1 MFKPSLPVKSLSAES
16 QCHASQIDA
25 QEYPSRHSGNPSR
38 LARQYPTTLSRSPSR
53 LRPSDKVFEA
63 KHRINPKRIPLEDIT
78 NLCQDASLDDVD
90 LLQARRIVS
99 APLPES
105 RSHSIVDSRPPTP
118 ALTAN
123 SGTPSV
129 SSLASLSQQQDR
141 GVTAALRHFSSKR
154 PLLASPR
161 EQLKRVLSDPCTL
174 PSRPHQRLVDDL
186 PPRLFSRATTSTAVS
201 QGRLTGSAP
210 TSCSSGTKH
219 RDGRPFENTR
229 AFNTGRLRAE
239 THKVSRG
246 QLVILPSRSVL
257 VDFREGERRKGRPG
271 KEVLVI
277 SPDGRRV
284 SDTCPAQA
292 SHLQ

>member
-25 QEYPSRHSGNPSR
+25 QEYPSQNSANTSR

-63 KHRINPKRIPLEDIT
+63 KHKINPKRIPLEDIT
-78 NLCQDASLDDVD
+78 NLYQDASLDDAD

-105 RSHSIVDSRPPTP
+105 RYHSITHEVDSRPPTP

-129 SSLASLSQQQDR
+129 SSLASLSERQDR
-141 GVTAALRHFSSKR
+141 GVTAALHHFPSER
-154 PLLASPR
+154 RLQVLASPR
-161 EQLKRVLSDPCTL
+161 EELKRVLSDPCTL
-174 PSRPHQRLVDDL
+174 PSRPHQRLSDDL
-186 PPRLFSRATTSTAVS
+186 PPRIFSGATTPTAVS

-219 RDGRPFENTR
+219 RDGRPFEKTR
-229 AFNTGRLRAE
+229 AFNTGRLRAD

-246 QLVILPSRSVL
+246 QLVILPSKSVL
-257 VDFREGERRKGRPG
+257 VDFREGERRKGRSG

-284 SDTCPAQA
+284 SDARPE
-292 SHLQ
+292 